1 MTRTA
6 TFEDRATAEAS
17 IWLARLQRP
26 DVSESDGLEFD
37 AWLSA
42 APANRAAYQ
51 SVLSFWHEF
60 EACPDGILAEIEA
73 AARRPVR
80 RPAPLRRW
88 MAGLGGLALAAGLA
102 VALLP
107 PVLMQATVKT
117 YVTGKGQHQR
127 IALADGSTIDLN
139 AESRLTVRLSRAERR
154 VVLADGEAIFEVAHD
169 ESRPFVVEAANRLV
183 RDIGTQFDVRSRRG
197 ELVVTVAEGKVQVSP
212 LSPAA
217 GRVYLLAA
225 GERLSVADTGVEQL
239 KAVDPRETFSWRAG
253 RLVYRDQPLADV
265 VADLNRQF
273 VEQIEISDPDLAK
286 TPITGVV
293 VLDDPHSVVA
303 RLSLMLPIRSVP
315 SERGLLLLRK

>member
-6 TFEDRATAEAS
+6 TFEDPATAEAS
-17 IWLARLQRP
+17 AWLARLQRP

-37 AWLSA
+37 AWMGA
-42 APANRAAYQ
+42 APANRIAYGRI
-51 SVLSFWHEF
+51 VALWHEF
-60 EACPDGILAEIEA
+60 EACPDGILAEMEA
-73 AARRPVR
+73 AARRSVR

-88 MAGLGGLALAAGLA
+88 MAGVGGLALAAGLA

-169 ESRPFVVEAANRLV
+169 ESRPFAVEAANRLV
-183 RDIGTQFDVRSRRG
+183 RDVGTQFDVRSRRG

-212 LSPAA
+212 LSPAG
-217 GRVYLLAA
+217 GRAYLLTA